1 VHYAQGD
8 GEVAGTAIEMGA
20 IVTVT
25 AEVRKGMASLIKQ
38 PMFEGGSQ
46 IKKLEPDSFHAVVGY
61 PFKKAGEVPPQWAY
75 LDSEKIKPLTN
86 LSNDVT
92 LAARNSLI
100 TMLDWL
106 MATKGLTKEQ
116 ALVVASVA
124 CDLRISNV
132 VDVPNYAVTTICPM
146 EIFGNK

>member
-1 VHYAQGD
+1 
-8 GEVAGTAIEMGA
+8 
-20 IVTVT
+20 
-25 AEVRKGMASLIKQ
+25 MASVVKQ

-46 IKKLEPDSFHAVVGY
+46 IKKLEPDSFHATVGY
-61 PFKKAGEVPPQWAY
+61 PFKNAGEIPPQWAY
-75 LDSEKIKPLTN
+75 LESEKLKPLTN

-100 TMLDWL
+100 QMLDWL
-106 MATKGLTKEQ
+106 QTTKGVSKEQ
-116 ALVVASVA
+116 AYVITSVA

-146 EIFGNK
+146 EIFSKK

>member
-1 VHYAQGD
+1 
-8 GEVAGTAIEMGA
+8 MGA
-20 IVTVT
+20 VVTVQT
-25 AEVRKGMASLIKQ
+25 SIRKGMASLVKQ

-46 IKKLEPDSFHAVVGY
+46 IKRLAPDSFHAVVGY
-61 PFKKAGEVPPQWAY
+61 PLKEAGEVPPQWTY

-100 TMLDWL
+100 NMIDWL
-106 MATKGLTKEQ
+106 KTTKGLSKEQ
-116 ALVVASVA
+116 AFVVTSVA
-124 CDLRISNV
+124 CDLHISNV

-146 EIFGNK
+146 NIFDK

>member
-1 VHYAQGD
+1 
-8 GEVAGTAIEMGA
+8 
-20 IVTVT
+20 
-25 AEVRKGMASLIKQ
+25 
-38 PMFEGGSQ
+38 
-46 IKKLEPDSFHAVVGY
+46 
-61 PFKKAGEVPPQWAY
+61 

-100 TMLDWL
+100 NMIDWL
-106 MATKGLTKEQ
+106 KTTKGLSKEQ
-116 ALVVASVA
+116 AFVVTSVA

-146 EIFGNK
+146 NIFDK